1 MKRLTLLALFVLF
14 TASLT
19 TFTSTLTAES
29 YRFRMPFAVPVA
41 IGDTNPINFIFFF
54 PQTTNLPPP
63 PNFQFEVF
71 NSAGTSVHTS
81 SVLTVFFGGLTT
93 AVA

>member
-1 MKRLTLLALFVLF
+1 MKRLALLALFVLF

-19 TFTSTLTAES
+19 TFTSTLTANS
-29 YRFRMPFAVPVA
+29 YRFRIPFAFA
-41 IGDTNPINFIFFF
+41 TADLNPINFIFFF

-63 PNFQFEVF
+63 PTFQFEVF
-71 NSAGTSVHTS
+71 DLSGNSVHKS
-81 SVLTVFFGGLTT
+81 SVLTVVFGGVT